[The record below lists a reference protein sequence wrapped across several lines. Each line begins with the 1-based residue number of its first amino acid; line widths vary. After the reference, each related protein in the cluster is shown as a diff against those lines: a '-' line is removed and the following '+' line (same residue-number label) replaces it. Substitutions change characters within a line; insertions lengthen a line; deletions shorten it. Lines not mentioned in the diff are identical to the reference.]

1 MSQNHENYNRSKV
14 ILKKPS
20 NMLVGYF
27 IAMILIIFS
36 LWPLKNDND
45 IIIEGFVASVLI
57 ALITIFI
64 PSLLYPLS
72 WALLKIGELI
82 RSIINPTI
90 LVLLFIFAVIPSG
103 IYLRLSGK
111 DPMKKNFNK
120 GLDSY
125 WVKRYPPGPEPESL
139 NKQF

>member
-27 IAMILIIFS
+27 VAMILIIFS
-36 LWPLKNDND
+36 LWPLKHDND
-45 IIIEGFVASVLI
+45 IIIEGFVASLLI
-57 ALITIFI
+57 TLITIFI

>member
-1 MSQNHENYNRSKV
+1 MSQNHENFDRSKV

-27 IAMILIIFS
+27 IAMILVIFS
-36 LWPLKNDND
+36 LWPMKNGND
-45 IIIEGFVASVLI
+45 IIIEGLVASLLVILI
-57 ALITIFI
+57 STFTPA
-64 PSLLYPLS
+64 LLYPLS
-72 WALLKIGELI
+72 WVLHKIGGLV
-82 RSIINPTI
+82 RSIINPAI
-90 LVLLFIFAVIPSG
+90 LILLFIFAVIPSG

-120 GLDSY
+120 GLHSY
-125 WVKRYPPGPEPESL
+125 WVKRCPPGPEPESL